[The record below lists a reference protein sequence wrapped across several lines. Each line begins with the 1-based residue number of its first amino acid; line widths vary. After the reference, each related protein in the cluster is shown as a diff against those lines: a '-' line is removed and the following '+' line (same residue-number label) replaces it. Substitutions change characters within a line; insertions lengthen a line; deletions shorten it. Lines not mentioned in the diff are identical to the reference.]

1 MGFISNNK
9 RLGGLKLED
18 MTIMSINT
26 KRELKLKLKEISAKT
41 GKSVSQLATE
51 AIESY
56 LSNKEDDGVESKLLI
71 DELQRELKE
80 VAFAEKMA
88 KVEARALKREA
99 QARRKTLSDISMLI
113 DTMTKD
119 VAKNRKKASGIDE
132 KKRELMRKE
141 NQLMMKERE
150 LNKREE
156 ALKKKESYLKALEQ
170 HLREKE
176 EELSK
181 IEAMIKSTSLAKNI
195 PSFVEELLNKKN
207 IKEIG
212 FNEVKEKAIF
222 AFTDNEFKTVA
233 ESWLIVEENKTT
245 VIRRVTDSLEYR
257 HLKDNVLRGF
267 FKKID

>member
-1 MGFISNNK
+1 M
-9 RLGGLKLED
+9 ED

-26 KRELKLKLKEISAKT
+26 KRELKLKLKETSIKT
-41 GKSVSQLATE
+41 GKSVSQLVTE
-51 AIESY
+51 AIERY
-56 LSNKEDDGVESKLLI
+56 LSTKEGSGVESKLLI

-80 VAFAEKMA
+80 AVYNEKMA
-88 KVEARALKREA
+88 KAEARVLKREA
-99 QARRKTLSDISMLI
+99 QARRKVLSDISMLI

-119 VAKNRKKASGIDE
+119 VAKNRKKANNIDE

-141 NQLMMKERE
+141 NQLIRKEKELSERE
-150 LNKREE
+150 A
-156 ALKKKESYLKALEQ
+156 ALKKKEDYLKALEQ

-212 FNEVKEKAIF
+212 LNEVKEKAMF
-222 AFTDNEFKTVA
+222 AITDSEFKTVV
-233 ESWLIVEENKTT
+233 EKWPIVEENKTT
-245 VIRRVTDSLEYR
+245 VTRRVTNSLEYR

-267 FKKID
+267 FKKIN

>member
-18 MTIMSINT
+18 
-26 KRELKLKLKEISAKT
+26 KRELKLKLKEVSAKT

-51 AIESY
+51 AIEKY
-56 LSNKEDDGVESKLLI
+56 LSDKEGDGVESKLLI

-80 VAFAEKMA
+80 AAFAEKMA
-88 KVEARALKREA
+88 KAEARVLKKEA
-99 QARRKTLSDISMLI
+99 QARRKILSDISMLI
-113 DTMTKD
+113 GTMTKD

-150 LNKREE
+150 LSEKEA
-156 ALKKKESYLKALEQ
+156 ALKKKEDYLKALER
-170 HLREKE
+170 HLRGKE

-195 PSFVEELLNKKN
+195 PSFVEEILNKKN

-212 FNEVKEKAIF
+212 LNEVKEKAMF
-222 AFTDNEFKTVA
+222 AFTDNEFKAVV
-233 ESWLIVEENKTT
+233 ESWPITKENKNTI
-245 VIRRVTDSLEYR
+245 IRRVTDSLEYR

-267 FKKID
+267 FRKIN

>member
-1 MGFISNNK
+1 M
-9 RLGGLKLED
+9 ED

-51 AIESY
+51 AIERY
-56 LSNKEDDGVESKLLI
+56 LSNKESDGVESKLLI
-71 DELQRELKE
+71 DELQKELKE
-80 VAFAEKMA
+80 AAYNEKVAKA
-88 KVEARALKREA
+88 EARVLKREA

-119 VAKNRKKASGIDE
+119 VVKNRKKASGIDE

-141 NQLMMKERE
+141 NQLMIKERE
-150 LNKREE
+150 LSEREA
-156 ALKKKESYLKALEQ
+156 ALKRKEDYLKALEQ

-176 EELSK
+176 EELLK

-195 PSFVEELLNKKN
+195 PLFVEEMLNREN

-212 FNEVKEKAIF
+212 LNEVKEKAMF
-222 AFTDNEFKTVA
+222 AFTDNEFKAVV
-233 ESWLIVEENKTT
+233 ENWPIIEENKTT
-245 VIRRVTDSLEYR
+245 VIRKVMDSLEYR

-267 FKKID
+267 FKKIN

>member
-1 MGFISNNK
+1 M
-9 RLGGLKLED
+9 ED

-26 KRELKLKLKEISAKT
+26 KRELKLKLKELSTKT

-56 LSNKEDDGVESKLLI
+56 LSNKEGSGVESKLLI
-71 DELQRELKE
+71 EELQRELKE
-80 VAFAEKMA
+80 TAFAEKMA
-88 KVEARALKREA
+88 KAEARALKREA
-99 QARRKTLSDISMLI
+99 RARRKTLSDISMLI

-119 VAKNRKKASGIDE
+119 VAKNRKKAGRIDE

-141 NQLMMKERE
+141 NQLMIKERE
-150 LNKREE
+150 LSKREA
-156 ALKKKESYLKALEQ
+156 ALKKKEDYLKALEQ

-181 IEAMIKSTSLAKNI
+181 IELMIKNSSLAKNI
-195 PSFVEELLNKKN
+195 PSFVEEILNKKN

-212 FNEVKEKAIF
+212 LNEVKEKAMF
-222 AFTDNEFKTVA
+222 AITDSEFKTVV
-233 ESWLIVEENKTT
+233 EKWPIVEENKTIVT
-245 VIRRVTDSLEYR
+245 RRVMDSLEYR

-267 FKKID
+267 FKKTN